1 VATTCSPSN
10 FDYVKSLGA
19 DSVFDYRS
27 PTVVDDIKAW
37 SHDADALTLAWD
49 CISSAE
55 SARLCAAALSKTR
68 QGHYRSLLKVEDEV
82 VQSVNDKV
90 SNGLRVAY
98 TMFGEPFE
106 WHGITPAIPEDYE
119 YGKMFWELAR
129 ELLAQGK
136 IKPARAD
143 VNRGGKGLEGV
154 LVGLSEMKQGKVSG
168 VKLVYTF

>member
-19 DSVFDYRS
+19 DGVFDYRS

-37 SHDADALTLAWD
+37 SHDAEGLTLAWD
-49 CISSAE
+49 CISSPE
-55 SARLCAAALSKTR
+55 SARLCVAALSRTR
-68 QGHYRSLLKVEDEV
+68 EGHYRSLLKLDDEV
-82 VQSVNDKV
+82 VKSVNDKV
-90 SNGLRVAY
+90 SNGMTLGY
-98 TMFGEPFE
+98 TVFGEAIE
-106 WHGITPAIPEDYE
+106 WSETVPAIPEDFE
-119 YGKMFWELAR
+119 HGKMIWELAR

-154 LVGLSEMKQGKVSG
+154 LVGLKEMKAGKVSG
-168 VKLVYTF
+168 VKLVYTL